1 MLRALLADSPWLPK
15 QASTV
20 AGPSDDLFNVILWIC
35 VFFFLLVTVLLLV
48 LVVKYRHRE
57 GVKTDTSAAH
67 SMTLEITW
75 TLVPSILVV
84 FLYYYGFKQYMNMA
98 IEPPNSYPIT
108 VRGQMWQWSFIYPN
122 GHDDPELHCVV
133 NQPVRCALESNDV
146 IHSLSVPDFRI
157 KKDVVPGRYNR
168 MWFQPTTADGG
179 VYITQ
184 VIVNGRP
191 EEIAVDLTGR
201 PLTDSANVTPGRQ
214 TVKAGSLP
222 DPLRAALSALAPQT
236 GGKPTTLPADVELQ
250 SFNLLNGETYF
261 LAPAALGAPQDGV
274 FVDLAGKPWT
284 EVVQFNAAPAAVQNG
299 LKALA
304 HNMEIPPGQVVHV
317 FPDAEA
323 FDIFCAQYCGTNHS
337 TMHSRVIVHSSQAD
351 FDAWLTRASDDK
363 DLPRDKRGAK
373 LFVNRSCAQCHTVD
387 GTRLTGPTWKDLYGS
402 TQAMTDGSQM
412 LVDETF
418 VHNFVRA
425 PQAHIPVGNPPYPPA
440 MPPFPPD
447 VLKDTDVDLIIDY
460 MKSISKNYHEVSPQ
474 PGSGVA
480 TQPSTRP
487 ATAPAG
493 KVAL

>member
-1 MLRALLADSPWLPK
+1 MLHALLADSPWLPK

-20 AGPSDDLFNVILWIC
+20 AGPSDGLFNVILWIC

-122 GHDDPELHCVV
+122 GHEEPELHCVV

-168 MWFQPTTADGG
+168 IWFQPTSADGG
-179 VYITQ
+179 IYITQ
-184 VIVNGRP
+184 VTLNGHP
-191 EEIAVDLTGR
+191 EELAVDLTGR
-201 PLTDSANVTPGRQ
+201 ALSDDEKTTPSRQ
-214 TVKAGSLP
+214 MVKAGELS
-222 DPLRAALSALAPQT
+222 DPVKAALAALAPQS
-236 GGKPTTLPADVELQ
+236 GGKPTTLPADRKLEA
-250 SFNLLNGETYF
+250 FTLLNGETFF
-261 LAPAALGAPQDGV
+261 LAPAGLGAPQSEV
-274 FVDLAGKPWT
+274 FIDLAGKPWT
-284 EVVQFNAAPAAVQNG
+284 QVVQFGAAPAAVQSG

-304 HNMEIPPGQVVHV
+304 HNIDIPAGQVVHV

-351 FDAWLTRASDDK
+351 FDAWLVRASDDK
-363 DLPRDKRGAK
+363 HLPAPKRGERLYVTKGCAGCHS
-373 LFVNRSCAQCHTVD
+373 VNGSPS
-387 GTRLTGPTWKDLYGS
+387 TGPTWKDLFGS
-402 TQAMTDGSQM
+402 TQNFDDGSHPV
-412 LVDETF
+412 VDDEF
-418 VHNFVRA
+418 VHSFVRNPIA
-425 PQAHIPVGNPPYPPA
+425 RGPVGFA
-440 MPPFPPD
+440 KVMTPFPPD
-447 VLKDTDVDLIIDY
+447 VLKPEDIDLIVAY
-460 MKSISKNYHEVSPQ
+460 MKSISKNYHETSPQ

-480 TQPSTRP
+480 TQPSTHP